1 MHILCTN
8 GTPIVE
14 TLVHL
19 PPLPV
24 FVDYCLKMKFVKV
37 KWESVPISREDE
49 LGIPHALRLR
59 DRICR
64 INLQHLRASTL
75 HKFLMLMDGP
85 FPKLERL
92 SLSSMPDE
100 STPLT
105 LPPTFLAPNLR
116 RLTLHGIRLPKR
128 LRLLTSTVSLV
139 ILELMNIQAS
149 GYFRPRLLVARLQ
162 LLPQLEDLVIEFSI
176 PIPRPSAEGLLLGE
190 QGTPVTLSNLKSLKF
205 RGVSAYLERLISQ
218 IRTPLL
224 RQLDI
229 TVFNQIAFTLPHLS
243 HFLNIT
249 EQIKFPST
257 AAVSFVEA
265 SSVILRHRITGWD
278 EPNDPDEHFTLR
290 VMCVP
295 LDWQIDCAAQICS
308 ALWPVLSVVE
318 KLTLN
323 LNPIGYMTPTEL
335 QNNEIDSTTWHELL
349 RSFIGVKELHIDRFL
364 SEELSRALEVDDIG
378 SDPGLLSSLQE
389 LLSETR
395 TPNSFSSFIYTRMDA
410 GRPVML
416 HLPNVLYNRPQFS
429 QPWMIPGL
437 PSTPPSPPSISI
449 SSPQS
454 SP

>member
-8 GTPIVE
+8 GTPTVE

-24 FVDYCLKMKFVKV
+24 FVDYCLKMKFIKV
-37 KWESVPISREDE
+37 KWERVPISREDE

-249 EQIKFPST
+249 EQIRFPST
-257 AAVSFVEA
+257 AAVSFVEG
-265 SSVILRHRITGWD
+265 SSIILRHRITEWD
-278 EPNDPDEHFTLR
+278 DPKDPDEHFTLR
-290 VMCVP
+290 VTCEP

-308 ALWPVLSVVE
+308 ALWPVLSGVE

-323 LNPIGYMTPTEL
+323 FNQSGLETPTEL
-335 QNNEIDSTTWHELL
+335 QNDEILSTTWHELL
-349 RSFIGVKELHIDRFL
+349 GSFIGVKELHIDHLL
-364 SEELSRALEVDDIG
+364 SEALSRALEVGEIG
-378 SDPGLLSSLQE
+378 SDPGLLPSLQE
-389 LLSETR
+389 LESETR
-395 TPNSFSSFIYTRMDA
+395 SRYLFGSFIHARLVA
-410 GRPVML
+410 GRPVAL
-416 HLPNVLYNRPQFS
+416 FLPNRSP
-429 QPWMIPGL
+429 
-437 PSTPPSPPSISI
+437 PSTPLSLPDLLDDETGQPLARTARFR
-449 SSPQS
+449 
-454 SP
+454 